1 MSRIEQLPE
10 VTEQVLSGLQA
21 GDELKNRIYR
31 KALEPDSVPSR
42 RSIRVPMIA
51 LCSLSVV
58 MIALVAVLGQVHSLN
73 DSDAADIR
81 TITAGARRIESP
93 VILQNI
99 IDETVSQYAAA
110 AGSVIP
116 EENEEAVPESEEADP
131 AEENDEAAESA
142 DPAAVSV
149 PKGTN

>member
-1 MSRIEQLPE
+1 MTRIEQLPE

-21 GDELKNRIYR
+21 GDELKSRIYR

-73 DSDAADIR
+73 DSDAADFR

-93 VILQNI
+93 VILQTV
-99 IDETVSQYAAA
+99 IDETVSQYAVT
-110 AGSVIP
+110 AGSVAP
-116 EENEEAVPESEEADP
+116 EEAEESAPESKEAEQ
-131 AEENDEAAESA
+131 AEENDETAESA
-142 DPAAVSV
+142 DSAAASA
-149 PKGTN
+149 PEGTN

>member
-21 GDELKNRIYR
+21 GDELKSRIYR
-31 KALEPDSVPSR
+31 KALEPDSRQSR
-42 RSIRVPMIA
+42 RSVRAPMIA

-73 DSDAADIR
+73 DSNPADIR
-81 TITAGARRIESP
+81 TIAAGEHRVASP
-93 VILQNI
+93 VVLQTVIN
-99 IDETVSQYAAA
+99 ETVSQYT

-116 EENEEAVPESEEADP
+116 DEAEDAADESVSDET
-131 AEENDEAAESA
+131 AEETAESV
-142 DPAAVSV
+142 DPAASV
-149 PKGTN
+149 PAPAGTPE

>member
-31 KALEPDSVPSR
+31 KALEPDSRPSR
-42 RSIRVPMIA
+42 RSVRVPMIA

-58 MIALVAVLGQVHSLN
+58 MIALVAVLGQVHPLN

-81 TITAGARRIESP
+81 TITAGEHRVASP
-93 VILQNI
+93 VVLQTI
-99 IDETVSQYAAA
+99 IDETISQYA

-116 EENEEAVPESEEADP
+116 DES
-131 AEENDEAAESA
+131 ESA
-142 DPAAVSV
+142 DAESDHNEAEEETTESSDSAASV
-149 PKGTN
+149 PAPAGESE

>member
-31 KALEPDSVPSR
+31 KALETDSGSSR
-42 RSIRVPMIA
+42 SSARLPMIA

-81 TITAGARRIESP
+81 TITAGEYREESP
-93 VILQNI
+93 VAPQAVS
-99 IDETVSQYAAA
+99 DETVSQYT
-110 AGSVIP
+110 AGSELP
-116 EENEEAVPESEEADP
+116 EETEDP
-131 AEENDEAAESA
+131 AEEADESEDSEEEAAESA
-142 DPAAVSV
+142 DPAASV
-149 PKGTN
+149 PVPAGTPE

>member
-31 KALEPDSVPSR
+31 KALEPDSRPSR
-42 RSIRVPMIA
+42 RSVRVPMIA

-58 MIALVAVLGQVHSLN
+58 MIALVAVLGQVHPLN
-73 DSDAADIR
+73 DSNAADIR
-81 TITAGARRIESP
+81 TITAGEHRVASP
-93 VILQNI
+93 VVLQTI
-99 IDETVSQYAAA
+99 IDETVSQYT

-116 EENEEAVPESEEADP
+116 DETEAADAESDHNEAEEQTAESSDSAASDP
-131 AEENDEAAESA
+131 APVGEPD
-142 DPAAVSV
+142 
-149 PKGTN
+149 

>member
-31 KALEPDSVPSR
+31 KALEPDSVPAR
-42 RSIRVPMIA
+42 RSVRVPMIA

-58 MIALVAVLGQVHSLN
+58 MIALVAVLGQVRSLN
-73 DSDAADIR
+73 DSDTADIR

-93 VILQNI
+93 VILQTI
-99 IDETVSQYAAA
+99 IDETVSQYTT
-110 AGSVIP
+110 GIP
-116 EENEEAVPESEEADP
+116 VPDETEEAAPETGETDE
-131 AEENDEAAESA
+131 AEEDDEAADSA
-142 DPAAVSV
+142 EPAASI
-149 PKGTN
+149 PEYQSTN

>member
-31 KALEPDSVPSR
+31 KALESDSVSSR
-42 RSIRVPMIA
+42 RSVRVPMIA

-58 MIALVAVLGQVHSLN
+58 MIALVAVLGQVRSLN

-81 TITAGARRIESP
+81 TITAGAHRIESP
-93 VILQNI
+93 VILQTI
-99 IDETVSQYAAA
+99 IDETVSQYTTGPLISDETAETVSPAD
-110 AGSVIP
+110 
-116 EENEEAVPESEEADP
+116 ETVPD
-131 AEENDEAAESA
+131 EENDEAAESA
-142 DPAAVSV
+142 DPAASV
-149 PKGTN
+149 PEPQSAK